1 MISAVLSRFWLS
13 VFLALTLLL
22 TSCNPTQLK
31 TEAAQVSQW
40 VTSTIGDPKTFNY
53 AFNQEFPHVFLF
65 TTEGLTTLN
74 GITAKIEPA
83 LAESWEVSEDKKRI
97 TFTLRPGLQW
107 SDGEPLT
114 ADDVIFTYQDVIF
127 NPAIP
132 TDWKDFLKVGAS
144 GVFPKI
150 RKISDRQVEFI
161 FPEPFAPFLSTTT
174 GPSTN
179 SVGILP
185 KHILAKSITTA
196 DANGKPQFLSTWG
209 TDTDP
214 SKVVVNGAYKIA
226 SYAPGQRVIFER
238 NPYYWRKDEQG
249 DPQPYI
255 ERIVWQIIESTD
267 TIVLQFRSQ
276 GLDVVEISP
285 ENFSLLKRE
294 EKRGKF
300 KVYNGGAKF
309 QKVFI
314 AFNLNK
320 GKRNNRP
327 LIDPIKSRWFNNL
340 EFRQAVAYAIDR
352 QTMLN
357 NVFRGLGAVQ
367 DSPIDIQSPFYISPQ
382 QGLKAYNYN
391 PQKAKEL
398 LLQAGFKYNAKK
410 QLLDGEENRVRFSLI
425 TNSENKTRVA
435 MGAQIKQDLS
445 KIGIQVDY
453 NPIAFNTLTDKLSNT
468 LDWECHLLGFT
479 GGIEPHDG
487 ANVWLPDGGLH
498 SFNQKE
504 PLGEEPLT
512 GREIADWEAEIGR
525 LYIEGSQELD
535 EAKRKAIYAQTQRL
549 TQEYLPF
556 IHLVSPLSLVA
567 VRDRIQGMEY
577 SALGSQGG
585 TLWDKYKLKVVPK

>member
-1 MISAVLSRFWLS
+1 MILIFWRFWLT
-13 VFLALTLLL
+13 VLLIFSL
-22 TSCNPTQLK
+22 TSCNPTGLK
-31 TEAAQVSQW
+31 TQGTQVSQL
-40 VTSTIGDPKTFNY
+40 VTSTTSDPKTFNY

-83 LAESWEVSEDKKRI
+83 LAEKWQVSDDKKRI
-97 TFTLRPGLQW
+97 TFTLRKGLQW

-114 ADDVIFTYQDVIF
+114 ADDVVFTYQDIIF

-144 GVFPKI
+144 GVFPEI
-150 RKISDRQVEFI
+150 RKKSDRQVEFI
-161 FPEPFAPFLSTTT
+161 FPEPFAPFLSTAT
-174 GPSTN
+174 GASTN

-185 KHILAKSITTA
+185 KHILAKSITTK
-196 DANGKPQFLSTWG
+196 DAKGKPQFLSTWG

-214 SKVVVNGAYKIA
+214 RKVIVNGAYRIV

-238 NPYYWRKDEQG
+238 NPYYWRKDSQG
-249 DPQPYI
+249 NRQPYI

-267 TIVLQFRSQ
+267 TIILQFRSK

-300 KVYNGGAKF
+300 TVYNGGAKF

-320 GKRNNRP
+320 GKRNNQP
-327 LIDPIKSRWFNNL
+327 LIDPIKSRWFNTL
-340 EFRQAVAYAIDR
+340 EFRQAMAYAIDR

-367 DSPIDIQSPFYISPQ
+367 DSPIDIQSPFFISLQ
-382 QGLKAYNYN
+382 QGLNAYNYN

-398 LLQAGFKYNAKK
+398 LLQAGFKYNTKK
-410 QLLDGEENRVRFSLI
+410 QLLDKKGNKVRFSLI

-435 MGAQIKQDLS
+435 MGAQVKQDLS

-453 NPIAFNTLTDKLSNT
+453 NPIAFNTLTDKLSNS

-479 GGIEPHDG
+479 GGIEPHDS
-487 ANVWLPDGGLH
+487 ANVWLTDGGLH

-504 PLGEEPLT
+504 PPGEEPLT
-512 GREIADWEAEIGR
+512 GREVADWEAEIGQ

-535 EAKRKAIYAQTQRL
+535 EARRKAIYAETQRL

-556 IHLVSPLSLVA
+556 IHLVSPLSLIA
-567 VRDRIQGMEY
+567 VRDRIQGVEY

-585 TLWDKYKLKVVPK
+585 TLWDKYKIKVTK

>member
-1 MISAVLSRFWLS
+1 MAAVVSRFWCVL
-13 VFLALTLLL
+13 LGLTLLL
-22 TSCNPTQLK
+22 TSCNPTQLR
-31 TEAAQVSQW
+31 TEAAQVSQLII
-40 VTSTIGDPKTFNY
+40 STISDPKTFNY
-53 AFNQEFPHVFLF
+53 VFNQEYPHVFLF

-83 LAESWEVSEDKKRI
+83 LAESWQISEDNKRI

-107 SDGEPLT
+107 SDGAPLT

-132 TDWKDFLKVGAS
+132 TDFKDFLKVGAS
-144 GVFPKI
+144 GVFPEI
-150 RKISDRQVEFI
+150 RKISDRQVEFV

-185 KHILAKSITTA
+185 KHALAKFITTK
-196 DANGKPQFLSTWG
+196 DVKGKPVFLSTWG

-214 SKVVVNGAYKIA
+214 QKIVVNGPYKIE
-226 SYAPGQRVIFER
+226 SYASSQRVIFRR

-249 DPQPYI
+249 NRQPYI
-255 ERIVWQIIESTD
+255 ERIIWQIIESTD
-267 TIVLQFRSQ
+267 TSILQFRSR
-276 GLDVVEISP
+276 GLDVVEVSP

-294 EKRGKF
+294 EERGDF
-300 KVYNGGAKF
+300 TIYNGGPRF

-320 GKRNNRP
+320 GKRNNQP
-327 LIDPIKSRWFNNL
+327 LIDPIKSRWFNTL
-340 EFRQAVAYAIDR
+340 KFRQAIAHAIDR

-357 NVFRGLGAVQ
+357 NVFRGLGNLQ
-367 DSPIDIQSPFYISPQ
+367 DSPIDIQSPFYLSPA
-382 QGLKAYNYN
+382 QGLRVYEYNLSKAR
-391 PQKAKEL
+391 EL
-398 LLQAGFKYNAKK
+398 LAKAGFKYNNKK
-410 QLLDGEENRVRFSLI
+410 QLLDAQGNRVRFSLI
-425 TNSENKTRVA
+425 TNAENKTRVA

-453 NPIAFNTLTDKLSNT
+453 NPIAFNTLTDKLSNS

-498 SFNQKE
+498 SFNQKPLAGQE
-504 PLGEEPLT
+504 PIT
-512 GREIADWEAEIGR
+512 GREVADWETEIGN
-525 LYIEGSQELD
+525 LYIKGSQELD
-535 EAKRKAIYAQTQRL
+535 QAKRKQIYAETQRL
-549 TQEYLPF
+549 SQEYLPF
-556 IHLVSPLSLVA
+556 IHLVSPLSLGA
-567 VRDRIQGMEY
+567 VRDRIQGVEY
-577 SALGSQGG
+577 SALGAQGG
-585 TLWDKYKLKVVPK
+585 TLWDKYKLRVQSP

>member
-1 MISAVLSRFWLS
+1 MTLIFWRFWLAIILIFS
-13 VFLALTLLL
+13 L

-40 VTSTIGDPKTFNY
+40 VTSTLGDPKTFNY
-53 AFNQEFPHVFLF
+53 AFNQEYPHVFLF

-83 LAESWEVSEDKKRI
+83 LAESWQVSEDKKRI
-97 TFTLRPGLQW
+97 TFTLRQGLQW

-114 ADDVIFTYQDVIF
+114 ADDVIFTYRDVIF

-132 TDWKDFLKVGAS
+132 TDWKDFLKVGTS
-144 GVFPKI
+144 GVFPEVK
-150 RKISDRQVEFI
+150 KLSDRQVEFI

-185 KHILAKSITTA
+185 KHALSKFITTK
-196 DANGKPQFLSTWG
+196 DVKGKPVFLSTWG
-209 TDTDP
+209 TDSDP
-214 SKVVVNGAYKIA
+214 KEVIVNGPYKIE
-226 SYAPGQRVIFER
+226 SYTPSQRVIFRR
-238 NPYYWRKDEQG
+238 NPYYWRKDAQG
-249 DPQPYI
+249 NRQPYI
-255 ERIVWQIIESTD
+255 ERVVWQIIESTD
-267 TIVLQFRSQ
+267 TSILQFRSK
-276 GLDVVEISP
+276 GLDAVDVSP

-294 EKRGKF
+294 EKRGNF
-300 KVYNGGAKF
+300 TIYNGGPKF

-327 LIDPIKSRWFNNL
+327 LIDPIKSRWFNTL
-340 EFRQAVAYAIDR
+340 EFRQAIAHAIDR

-357 NVFRGLGAVQ
+357 NVFRGLGNLQ
-367 DSPIDIQSPFYISPQ
+367 DSPIDIQSPFYLSPA
-382 QGLKAYNYN
+382 QGLKVYEYN
-391 PQKAKEL
+391 PQKAREL
-398 LLQAGFKYNAKK
+398 LAKAGFKYNAKK
-410 QLLDGEENRVRFSLI
+410 QLLDGEGNRVRFSLI

-453 NPIAFNTLTDKLSNT
+453 NPIAFNTLTDKLSNS

-498 SFNQKE
+498 SFNQKPLAGQE
-504 PLGEEPLT
+504 PLV
-512 GREIADWEAEIGR
+512 GREVADWETEIGN
-525 LYIEGSQELD
+525 LYIKGSQELD
-535 EAKRKAIYAQTQRL
+535 GAKRKEIYAQTQRL
-549 TQEYLPF
+549 AQEYLPF
-556 IHLVSPLSLVA
+556 IHLVSPLSLGA
-567 VRDRIQGMEY
+567 VRDRLQGVEY
-577 SALGSQGG
+577 SALGAQGG
-585 TLWDKYKLKVVPK
+585 TLWDKYKLRVTK